1 MCIFTLAEN
10 KVEQI
15 KSEPKFASVIDLS
28 QSFLGFPDGTMP
40 LTWEELR
47 VDTQLRTVVT
57 QEVEDHLFIL
67 ESMTKKDISV
77 TSFQFTYKSVE
88 GLILDLKQLHSSFRK
103 KSGRKWLNIRC
114 KLSD

>member
-1 MCIFTLAEN
+1 MCIFTLADN

-28 QSFLGFPDGTMP
+28 QSFLGFPDVTMT
-40 LTWEELR
+40 LTWEELC

-57 QEVEDHLFIL
+57 QEVEDLLLIL
-67 ESMTKKDISV
+67 ESMPKRDISV

-88 GLILDLKQLHSSFRK
+88 DLMLDLKQIHSSFRK
-103 KSGRKWLNIRC
+103 KRRKM
-114 KLSD
+114 D